1 MPQTSGEGEPE
12 MLDHGMLNV
21 PLAKRGDIDS
31 QIDAYKRGVA
41 AQSKAAAKVQAAQ
54 TKADR
59 ARAAEVLANMPA
71 EQLARIA
78 AKASIT
84 VTQARKQLASIAYFT
99 PARVI
104 ALGVP
109 A

>member
-1 MPQTSGEGEPE
+1 
-12 MLDHGMLNV
+12 MLDHGVLNV
-21 PLAKRGDIDS
+21 PLARRGNIDS
-31 QIDAYKRGVA
+31 QIDAYKRNAA
-41 AQSKAAAKVQAAQ
+41 AQSKAAAKARAVQ

-59 ARAAEVLANMPA
+59 IRAAEVLANMSD

-99 PARVI
+99 PSRVI
-104 ALGVP
+104 AL

>member
-1 MPQTSGEGEPE
+1 
-12 MLDHGMLNV
+12 MLDHGVLNV
-21 PLAKRGDIDS
+21 PLAKRGNIDA
-31 QIDAYKRGVA
+31 QIDAYKRNA
-41 AQSKAAAKVQAAQ
+41 DAQGKAAAKARAVQ

-59 ARAAEVLANMPA
+59 IRAAEVLANMSD

-99 PARVI
+99 PSRVI
-104 ALGVP
+104 AL